1 MKAFKLT
8 KADIDRLFR
17 ALDAQLERQ
26 QVTAELYLVG
36 GAVMCL
42 VHDARAATRD
52 VDAVFRPT
60 KAVRIAAARVA
71 VENDL
76 PQSWLNDAVKS
87 FFSEHASFNIYV
99 KHEHLTVYAADP
111 AYLLAMK
118 CLSARIGEEFHDVED
133 IRYLLRY
140 LNLSEPDEAK
150 AVIQRYYP
158 LERFP
163 QKTLYL
169 LDDLLSARNVPGL

>member
-1 MKAFKLT
+1 MSALKLS
-8 KADIDRLFR
+8 KPDIDRLFR
-17 ALDAQLERQ
+17 ELDAQLERQ
-26 QVTAELYLVG
+26 KVKAELYLVG

-52 VDAVFRPT
+52 LDAVFKPT
-60 KAVRIAAARVA
+60 KAVRTAAARVA
-71 VENDL
+71 VDNDL
-76 PQSWLNDAVKS
+76 PPTWLNDAVKG
-87 FFSEHASFNIYV
+87 FFSEHGSFSVYV
-99 KHEHLTVYAADP
+99 QLGHVTVHAAEP

-140 LNLSEPDEAK
+140 LNLSDPAEAK
-150 AVIQRYYP
+150 ALIATYYP

-163 QKTLYL
+163 QKALYL
-169 LDDLLSARNVPGL
+169 LDDLLNAKQS